1 MEAPR
6 RRRPHPVARPR
17 RGRAPASGLR
27 GDAPRCH
34 LVPGHARQARLR
46 RPAERLARRGDRARP
61 LGIPDEVPAGA
72 LRRHAG
78 RRDRGVA
85 RRPRQSVIAWRAALA
100 GAGLLAIGCAV
111 DPVSSP
117 PSAVAT
123 LDRELAAIAA
133 DPARPLASLSVLAI
147 RHGEVVYSRQF
158 GRRYISMAGLGADK
172 PVDAATLFRI
182 ASISKLVTTIGV
194 LRLEDFLTPG
204 GAIHGKGA
212 MWSSEAKP
220 GARFTYANLGWG
232 VLGTLMEKASG
243 ERFDLLMRRLVLDPL
258 GMQGG
263 YDAAGLAPDRLANLA
278 TLYRKRST
286 ADDAAWNS

>member
-158 GRRYISMAGLGADK
+158 GRRHIDPDK
-172 PVDAATLFRI
+172 PADAATLYRI
-182 ASISKLVTTIGV
+182 ASISKLVTTIGA
-194 LRLEDFLTPG
+194 LRLVDEGKLSLDTDIGGYLGYRVPHPQFPPISGPPRIFPSPTP
-204 GAIHGKGA
+204 ALRH
-212 MWSSEAKP
+212 
-220 GARFTYANLGWG
+220 GARYYLG
-232 VLGTLMEKASG
+232 A
-243 ERFDLLMRRLVLDPL
+243 
-258 GMQGG
+258 
-263 YDAAGLAPDRLANLA
+263 
-278 TLYRKRST
+278 RSSPQSLFPPPR
-286 ADDAAWNS
+286 A